1 MESWSHFYLQCGIDE
16 LEKRV
21 RKIRNLAVDAND
33 PAVLEQIKA
42 INHTIRFIE
51 YNMSESDIDGGNGD
65 EY

>member
-1 MESWSHFYLQCGIDE
+1 MERWSHFYLRCGIEE

-21 RKIRNLAVDAND
+21 RKIMHLATDAND
-33 PAVLEQIKA
+33 LATLEQIKA

-51 YNMSESDIDGGNGD
+51 YNMSESDIDGSDGD